1 MYEHTSRKELIMNQG
16 HGGGM
21 GAGGYCVCPSC
32 GYRKPHTAGV
42 PCMEE
47 KCPKC
52 GKVLMREGSY
62 HHRLVEEK
70 KSKPKP
76 SHNNSEDERE
86 S

>member
-1 MYEHTSRKELIMNQG
+1 
-16 HGGGM
+16 
-21 GAGGYCVCPSC
+21 
-32 GYRKPHTAGV
+32 
-42 PCMEE
+42 MEE

-76 SHNNSEDERE
+76 SHNSSEDERE